1 MQSTRLIII
10 YGNQLIIDS
19 TKEVNFIIVSYFP
32 PSRCNF
38 YLRYTHKIIFFFLR
52 QLNIFF
58 YFTLQAVSAL
68 CEMFS
73 QSSVSSTLR
82 GYFPELFSCLL
93 LVLGTYI
100 GAQPPSHT
108 PSKSPSSVLFIPNRH
123 VMKLVPSLESVKT
136 LRALLLA
143 TGYAETLRTHLL

>member
-19 TKEVNFIIVSYFP
+19 TKEVNLIIVSYFP
-32 PSRCNF
+32 PSRYNF
-38 YLRYTHKIIFFFLR
+38 YLRYTHKMYLLLFKTA
-52 QLNIFF
+52 QSF